1 MAPPPL
7 DPPLP
12 LRMLIPNMMTTLA
25 LCVGLSGIR
34 LALVGNWDKAL
45 MAIVLAGVLDGLD
58 GWVARRVRGTSRFG
72 AELDSLADTVSFGV
86 APAMIVYL
94 WSLHELGGLGW
105 VVALSHAVC
114 CALRLARYNA
124 QAAEGKTAH
133 RPDGF
138 FTGVPAP
145 AGAGLVLSPVFL
157 DLWLGTQFFRT
168 PLVAAII
175 TAGVAVLMVS
185 TLPTYSWRA
194 IRLRPSWRLPL
205 LVVAGLTAA
214 ALLTAPWGTLSLVS
228 IIYLASLPFAWRS
241 YNRCI
246 ATARAENQETAPERE
261 LI

>member
-1 MAPPPL
+1 MARTL

-12 LRMLIPNMMTTLA
+12 LRVLIPNMMTVLA
-25 LCVGLSGIR
+25 LCVGLSGVR
-34 LALVGNWDKAL
+34 LALVGDWDKAL

-86 APAMIVYL
+86 APALIVYL
-94 WSLHELGGLGW
+94 WALHELGGLGW
-105 VVALSHAVC
+105 VIALAHAVC

-124 QAAEGKTAH
+124 QASEGKTAH
-133 RPDGF
+133 KPDEF

-168 PLVAAII
+168 PFVAAII
-175 TAGVAVLMVS
+175 TTGVAILMVS

-214 ALLTAPWGTLSLVS
+214 ALLTAPWGTLSLVCMA
-228 IIYLASLPFAWRS
+228 YLASLPFAWRS
-241 YNRCI
+241 FHQRA
-246 ATARAENQETAPERE
+246 ATAKNIADGPAPEADAP
-261 LI
+261 